1 MNWTNLQ
8 VNVEQITQQLIYD
21 PKTPMLFN
29 TGLFLW
35 VFLFFMGFY
44 QFFKQESK
52 SRIIYII
59 AFSYYFY
66 YKSSGYYVLLLA
78 LSTLVN
84 FYLALLIASKERPFN
99 RKFVLILAL
108 VFNLGMLG
116 YFKYTNF
123 LIDIFNKLS
132 ITHFDFANIFL
143 PIGISFFTFQ
153 ILSYI
158 IDIYRGNL
166 KPLTSLSDFAF
177 FVSFFPSILAG
188 PIVRPQVLIPQ
199 IKKPVTLTRED
210 ISRAIFLIAAGLF
223 KKAIISDYISLNYVD
238 RIFDNPT
245 LYSGFENLMGAYGY
259 TLQIYCDFSGYSD
272 VAIGIALLMGFRL
285 KDNFNLPYRSA
296 SLTEFWRRWH
306 ISLSTWLR
314 DYLYIPLG
322 GNRKGKVRQYINL
335 FITMLLGGLWHG
347 ASLKFIVWGG
357 MHGSMLAI
365 EKMIL
370 PITKKQTSKLW
381 HLGGMLITFHFVTLC
396 WIFFRADT
404 FNTAIQ
410 VINQVATKF
419 NGSIAF
425 DVVAAYKPVFFLF
438 ALGYT
443 MHFIPQIVTQKLQLA
458 VAKAPSLAQA
468 LLLVFV
474 IWLIIQTKSANIQ
487 PFIYFQF

>member
-8 VNVEQITQQLIYD
+8 LSAEQILHQLAFD
-21 PKTPMLFN
+21 PKVPMLFN
-29 TGLFLW
+29 TGLFMWL
-35 VFLFFMGFY
+35 FLFFLGFY
-44 QFFKQESK
+44 QYFHKKSF

-66 YKSSGYYVLLLA
+66 YKSSGSYVLLLL
-78 LSTLVN
+78 LSTMVN
-84 FYLALLIASKERPFN
+84 FYLAILMNEKEKPSA
-99 RKFVLILAL
+99 RKYILILAL
-108 VFNLGMLG
+108 VFNIGMLG

-132 ITHFDFANIFL
+132 YSHFDFTNIFL

-158 IDIYRGNL
+158 IEIYRGNL
-166 KPLTSLSDFAF
+166 KPLTNFGEFAF
-177 FVSFFPSILAG
+177 FVSFFPTILAG
-188 PIVRPQVLIPQ
+188 PIVRPKVLIPQ
-199 IKKPVTLTRED
+199 IRNPIVLSRED
-210 ISRAIFLIAAGLF
+210 ISRAVFLIAAGLF

-238 RIFDNPT
+238 RIFDNPS

-285 KDNFNLPYRSA
+285 MDNFNLPYRSA

-322 GNRKGKVRQYINL
+322 GNRKGKIRQYINL
-335 FITMLLGGLWHG
+335 FITMLIGGLWHG

-357 MHGSMLAI
+357 MHGSMLAV
-365 EKMIL
+365 EKMIS
-370 PITKKQTSKLW
+370 PYTQKQNDKLW
-381 HLGGMLITFHFVTLC
+381 KIGGMIFTFHFVTLC

-410 VINQVATKF
+410 VLTQIVTKF
-419 NGSIAF
+419 NPQIALE
-425 DVVAAYKPVFFLF
+425 VITAYKPVFLLFMIGYLLHFLP
-438 ALGYT
+438 
-443 MHFIPQIVTQKLQLA
+443 ISITQKAQLA
-458 VAKAPSLAQA
+458 VSKSPSFVQA
-468 LLLVFV
+468 LILVAV

>member
-8 VNVEQITQQLIYD
+8 LSIEQILQQLAFD
-21 PKTPMLFN
+21 PKAPMLFN
-29 TGLFLW
+29 TGLFMWL
-35 VFLFFMGFY
+35 FLFFLGFY
-44 QFFKQESK
+44 QFFQKK
-52 SRIIYII
+52 SFKRIIYII

-66 YKSSGYYVLLLA
+66 YKSSGSFVLLLA
-78 LSTLVN
+78 FSTLVN
-84 FYLALLIASKERPFN
+84 YYLAILMDEKEKPRA
-99 RKFVLILAL
+99 RKAILILAL
-108 VFNLGMLG
+108 AFNLGMLG

-132 ITHFDFANIFL
+132 YSHFAFADIFL

-158 IDIYRGNL
+158 IEIYRGNL
-166 KPLTSLSDFAF
+166 KPLTNLGDFAF
-177 FVSFFPSILAG
+177 FVSFFPSLLAG
-188 PIVRPQVLIPQ
+188 PIIRPKVLIPQ
-199 IKKPVTLTRED
+199 IRNPLELTRED

-238 RIFDNPT
+238 RIFDNPS

-272 VAIGIALLMGFRL
+272 VAIGLALLMGFRL
-285 KDNFNLPYRSA
+285 PANFNLPYRSA

-357 MHGSMLAI
+357 MHGSMLAV
-365 EKMIL
+365 EKML
-370 PITKKQTSKLW
+370 SPYTQKQNGRLW
-381 HLGGMLITFHFVTLC
+381 KIGGVIFTFHFVTLC

-404 FNTAIQ
+404 YTTAIQ
-410 VINQVATKF
+410 VITQIFTKF
-419 NGSIAF
+419 NPQIAF
-425 DVVAAYKPVFFLF
+425 EVITAYKPVFLLF
-438 ALGYT
+438 AIGYT
-443 MHFIPQIVTQKLQLA
+443 LHFLPVSLTQKTQLA
-458 VAKAPSLAQA
+458 VAKSPSFVQA
-468 LLLVFV
+468 LILVGV

>member
-8 VNVEQITQQLIYD
+8 INAEQVAQQLIYD
-21 PKTPMLFN
+21 PKSPMLFN

-35 VFLFFMGFY
+35 VFLFFMAFY
-44 QFFKQESK
+44 QFVQQKTT
-52 SRIIYII
+52 SRIVYII

-66 YKSSGYYVLLLA
+66 YKSSGHYVLLLA

-84 FYLALLIASKERPFN
+84 YYLALLIASKEKPLN
-99 RKFVLILAL
+99 RKVVLVIAL
-108 VFNLGMLG
+108 IFNLGMLG

-132 ITHFDFANIFL
+132 LTHFDFTNIFL

-166 KPLTSLSDFAF
+166 KPLTNLSDFAF

-199 IKKPVTLTRED
+199 IRKPVILSRED

-272 VAIGIALLMGFRL
+272 VAIGIALLMGFKL

-322 GNRKGKVRQYINL
+322 GNRKGKLRQYLNL

-347 ASLKFIVWGG
+347 ASLKFIMWGG
-357 MHGSMLAI
+357 MHGSMLAV
-365 EKMIL
+365 EKMIS
-370 PITKKQTSKLW
+370 PFTRKQTGKLW
-381 HLGGMLITFHFVTLC
+381 RLGGILITFHFVTLC
-396 WIFFRADT
+396 WIFFRADS

-410 VINQVATKF
+410 VIHQVATKF
-419 NGSIAF
+419 NASIALE
-425 DVVAAYKPVFFLF
+425 VVTAYKPVFFLF

-443 MHFIPQIVTQKLQLA
+443 MHFTPQIITQKLQLS
-458 VAKAPSLAQA
+458 VAKAPAFAQA
-468 LLLVFV
+468 LLLVMV
-474 IWLIIQTKSANIQ
+474 IWLIIQTKSANVQ

>member
-8 VNVEQITQQLIYD
+8 LSASQILQQLAYD
-21 PKTPMLFN
+21 PKAPMLFN
-29 TGLFLW
+29 TGLFMWL
-35 VFLFFMGFY
+35 FLFFLAFY
-44 QFFKQESK
+44 QYVQKK
-52 SRIIYII
+52 SFPRIIYII
-59 AFSYYFY
+59 VFSYYFY
-66 YKSSGYYVLLLA
+66 YKSSGSYVLLLM
-78 LSTLVN
+78 LSTMVN
-84 FYLALLIASKERPFN
+84 YYLAILMNEKEKPSARKLI
-99 RKFVLILAL
+99 LILAL
-108 VFNLGMLG
+108 LFNLGMLG

-123 LIDIFNKLS
+123 LIDIFNRLS
-132 ITHFDFANIFL
+132 FSHFNFTDIFL

-158 IDIYRGNL
+158 IEIYRGNL
-166 KPLTSLSDFAF
+166 KPLTNIADFAF
-177 FVSFFPSILAG
+177 MVSFFPTILAG
-188 PIVRPQVLIPQ
+188 PIVRPRVLIPQ
-199 IKKPVTLTRED
+199 IRKPVILSRED
-210 ISRAIFLIAAGLF
+210 ISRAVFLIAAGLF

-238 RIFDNPT
+238 RIFDNPS

-285 KDNFNLPYRSA
+285 PDNFNLPYRSA

-322 GNRKGKVRQYINL
+322 GNRKGKLRQYINL
-335 FITMLLGGLWHG
+335 FITMLVGGLWHG

-357 MHGSMLAI
+357 MHGSVLAV
-365 EKMIL
+365 EKMISPL
-370 PITKKQTSKLW
+370 TLKQNGRLW
-381 HLGGMLITFHFVTLC
+381 KIGGMILTFHFVTLC

-410 VINQVATKF
+410 VITQIVTKF
-419 NGSIAF
+419 NPQIALE
-425 DVVAAYKPVFFLF
+425 VITAYKPVFLLF
-438 ALGYT
+438 TIGYLL
-443 MHFIPQIVTQKLQLA
+443 HFMPVSITQKTQIE
-458 VAKAPSLAQA
+458 VAKSPSFVQA
-468 LLLVFV
+468 MILVSV

>member
-1 MNWTNLQ
+1 MNWTSLQ
-8 VNVEQITQQLIYD
+8 LSAEQIFQQLIYD
-21 PKTPMLFN
+21 PKFPMLFN

-35 VFLFFMGFY
+35 VFLFFMYFY
-44 QFFKQESK
+44 RMIRQNTNI
-52 SRIIYII
+52 RTLYII

-66 YKSSGYYVLLLA
+66 YKSSGSYVLLLA

-84 FYLALLIASKERPFN
+84 YYLALLMAGKKEPHN
-99 RKFVLILAL
+99 RKIVLIVAL
-108 VFNLGMLG
+108 IFNLGMLG

-123 LIDIFNKLS
+123 LIDIFNNLS

-158 IDIYRGNL
+158 IEVYRGNI
-166 KPLTSLSDFAF
+166 KPLVSLADFAF
-177 FVSFFPSILAG
+177 FVSFFPSIMAG
-188 PIVRPQVLIPQ
+188 PILRPQVLIPQ
-199 IKKPVTLTRED
+199 IRKPITLIRED
-210 ISRAIFLIAAGLF
+210 MSRAIFLIAVGLF

-238 RIFDNPT
+238 RIFDNPS

-285 KDNFNLPYRSA
+285 PDNFNLPYRSA

-322 GNRKGKVRQYINL
+322 GNRKGKARQYINL

-347 ASLKFIVWGG
+347 ASLKFMVWGG
-357 MHGSMLAI
+357 MHGGILAI

-370 PITKKQTSKLW
+370 PYTKKQTSKLW
-381 HLGGMLITFHFVTLC
+381 HWGGVFLTFHFVTLC
-396 WIFFRADT
+396 WIFFRADSYH
-404 FNTAIQ
+404 TAIQ
-410 VINQVATKF
+410 VIHQIATNF
-419 NGSIAF
+419 SPSIAI
-425 DVVAAYKPVFFLF
+425 DVILAYKPVFLLF

-443 MHFIPQIVTQKLQLA
+443 LHFIPQSMTRNLQLEL
-458 VAKAPSLAQA
+458 AKKPTITQAMLLAMI
-468 LLLVFV
+468 
-474 IWLIIQTKSANIQ
+474 IWLIIQTKSANVQ

>member
-1 MNWTNLQ
+1 MNWTSLQ
-8 VNVEQITQQLIYD
+8 LSVEQIFQQLVFD
-21 PKTPMLFN
+21 PKAPMLFN
-29 TGLFLW
+29 TGLFMWL
-35 VFLFFMGFY
+35 FLLFLCFY
-44 QFFKQESK
+44 QFFHQKAIT
-52 SRIIYII
+52 RIIYII

-66 YKSSGYYVLLLA
+66 YKSSGSYVLLLL

-84 FYLALLIASKERPFN
+84 FYLALLMNGKEKPTA
-99 RKFVLILAL
+99 RKSILILAL
-108 VFNLGMLG
+108 LFNLGMLG

-123 LIDIFNKLS
+123 LIDIFNNLS
-132 ITHFDFANIFL
+132 YSHFDLSDIFL

-158 IDIYRGNL
+158 IEIYRGNL
-166 KPLTSLSDFAF
+166 KPLTNLTDFAF
-177 FVSFFPSILAG
+177 FVSFFPTILAG
-188 PIVRPQVLIPQ
+188 PIVRPGVLIPQ
-199 IKKPVTLTRED
+199 IRNPAVLSRED

-223 KKAIISDYISLNYVD
+223 KKAVISDYISLNYVD
-238 RIFDNPT
+238 RIFDNPS

-285 KDNFNLPYRSA
+285 NDNFNLPYRSA

-322 GNRKGKVRQYINL
+322 GNRKGKLRQYVNI
-335 FITMLLGGLWHG
+335 FITMLIGGLWHG

-365 EKMIL
+365 EKMISPVTQKL
-370 PITKKQTSKLW
+370 HGKLW
-381 HLGGMLITFHFVTLC
+381 RIGGMIFTFHFVSLC
-396 WIFFRADT
+396 WIFFRADS
-404 FNTAIQ
+404 FSTAIQ
-410 VINQVATKF
+410 VIIQIATQF
-419 NGSIAF
+419 NPQIALE
-425 DVVAAYKPVFFLF
+425 VITAYKPVFLLF
-438 ALGYT
+438 AIGYLL
-443 MHFIPQIVTQKLQLA
+443 HFMPVIITQKAQQIV
-458 VAKAPSLAQA
+458 AKSPSFVQA
-468 LLLVFV
+468 LILVSV

>member
-1 MNWTNLQ
+1 MNWTTLQ
-8 VNVEQITQQLIYD
+8 INVEQVAQQLIYD
-21 PKTPMLFN
+21 PKSPMLFN

-35 VFLFFMGFY
+35 VFLFFMAFY
-44 QFFKQESK
+44 QLVQQKTT

-59 AFSYYFY
+59 VFSYYFY
-66 YKSSGYYVLLLA
+66 YKSSGHYVLLLA

-84 FYLALLIASKERPFN
+84 YYLGLLIASKEKPFN
-99 RKFVLILAL
+99 RKSVLIVAL

-132 ITHFDFANIFL
+132 LTHFDFANIFL

-158 IDIYRGNL
+158 IEIYRGNL
-166 KPLTSLSDFAF
+166 KPLTNLSDFAF

-188 PIVRPQVLIPQ
+188 PIVRPKVLIPQ
-199 IKKPVTLTRED
+199 IRKPINLTRED

-272 VAIGIALLMGFRL
+272 VAIGIALLMGFKL
-285 KDNFNLPYRSA
+285 PDNFNLPYRSA

-322 GNRKGKVRQYINL
+322 GNRKGKTRQYINL

-347 ASLKFIVWGG
+347 ASLKFIMWGG
-357 MHGSMLAI
+357 MHGSILAI

-370 PITKKQTSKLW
+370 PYTKKQTSKLW
-381 HLGGMLITFHFVTLC
+381 HMGGIFITFHFVTLC
-396 WIFFRADT
+396 WIFFRADS

-410 VINQVATKF
+410 VVHQVVTKF
-419 NGSIAF
+419 NASIAW
-425 DVVAAYKPVFFLF
+425 DVVTAYKPVFFLF

-443 MHFIPQIVTQKLQLA
+443 MHFVPQIVTNKLQLA
-458 VAKAPSLAQA
+458 VAKAPAIAQSV
-468 LLLVFV
+468 LLVVV
-474 IWLIIQTKSANIQ
+474 IWLIIQTKSANVQ

>member
-1 MNWTNLQ
+1 MNWNNLQ
-8 VNVEQITQQLIYD
+8 LSAEQIIHQLAFD
-21 PKTPMLFN
+21 PKAPMLFN
-29 TGLFLW
+29 TGLFMWL
-35 VFLFFMGFY
+35 FLFFIGFY
-44 QFFKQESK
+44 QFFQQKAS

-66 YKSSGYYVLLLA
+66 YKSSGSYLILLM

-84 FYLALLIASKERPFN
+84 FYLALIMSEKEKPVARKTILI
-99 RKFVLILAL
+99 VAL

-123 LIDIFNKLS
+123 LIDIFNTIS
-132 ITHFDFANIFL
+132 YSHFNFSDIFL

-158 IDIYRGNL
+158 IEIYRGNL
-166 KPLTSLSDFAF
+166 KPLTSLADFAF
-177 FVSFFPSILAG
+177 FVSFFPTILAG
-188 PIVRPQVLIPQ
+188 PIVRPGVLIPQ
-199 IKKPVTLTRED
+199 IKNPNVLSRED

-245 LYSGFENLMGAYGY
+245 LYTGFENLMGAYGY

-322 GNRKGKVRQYINL
+322 GNRKGKIRQYINL

-347 ASLKFIVWGG
+347 ASLKFIFWGA
-357 MHGSMLAI
+357 MHGGMLAI

-370 PITKKQTSKLW
+370 PFTQKHQGKLW
-381 HLGGMLITFHFVTLC
+381 KIGGLIFTFHFVTLC

-410 VINQVATKF
+410 VITQIATKF
-419 NGSIAF
+419 SPQ
-425 DVVAAYKPVFFLF
+425 VAIEVITAYRPVFLLF
-438 ALGYT
+438 TLGYLL
-443 MHFIPQIVTQKLQLA
+443 HFMPVIITQKAQYI
-458 VAKAPSLAQA
+458 VSKAPSIVQA
-468 LLLVFV
+468 LILVSV

>member
-8 VNVEQITQQLIYD
+8 LSASQILQQLVYD
-21 PKTPMLFN
+21 PQAPMLFN
-29 TGLFLW
+29 TGLFMWL
-35 VFLFFMGFY
+35 FLLFLGFY
-44 QFFKQESK
+44 QYVQKK
-52 SRIIYII
+52 SFPRIIYII
-59 AFSYYFY
+59 VFSYYFY
-66 YKSSGYYVLLLA
+66 YKSSGSYVLLLL

-84 FYLALLIASKERPFN
+84 YYLAILMDEKEKPSSRKLI
-99 RKFVLILAL
+99 LILAL
-108 VFNLGMLG
+108 LFNLGMLG

-123 LIDIFNKLS
+123 LIDIFNKLTYS
-132 ITHFDFANIFL
+132 HFNFTDIFL

-158 IDIYRGNL
+158 IEIYRGNL
-166 KPLTSLSDFAF
+166 KPFTSIADFAF
-177 FVSFFPSILAG
+177 MVSFFPTILAG
-188 PIVRPQVLIPQ
+188 PIIRPRVLIPQ
-199 IKKPVTLTRED
+199 IRKPFALSRED
-210 ISRAIFLIAAGLF
+210 ISRAVFLIAAGLF

-238 RIFDNPT
+238 RIFDNPS

-272 VAIGIALLMGFRL
+272 VAIGIALLMGFHL
-285 KDNFNLPYRSA
+285 PDNFNLPYRSA

-322 GNRKGKVRQYINL
+322 GNRKGKLRQYINL
-335 FITMLLGGLWHG
+335 FITMLVGGLWHG

-357 MHGSMLAI
+357 MHGSMLAV
-365 EKMIL
+365 EKMISPL
-370 PITKKQTSKLW
+370 TQKQNGRLW
-381 HLGGMLITFHFVTLC
+381 KIGGMIFTFHFVTFC

-410 VINQVATKF
+410 VITQIATKF
-419 NGSIAF
+419 NPQIALE
-425 DVVAAYKPVFFLF
+425 VITAYKSVFLLF
-438 ALGYT
+438 TIGYLL
-443 MHFIPQIVTQKLQLA
+443 HFIPVSIIQKTQLE
-458 VAKAPSLAQA
+458 VAKSPSFVQA
-468 LLLVFV
+468 LILVSV